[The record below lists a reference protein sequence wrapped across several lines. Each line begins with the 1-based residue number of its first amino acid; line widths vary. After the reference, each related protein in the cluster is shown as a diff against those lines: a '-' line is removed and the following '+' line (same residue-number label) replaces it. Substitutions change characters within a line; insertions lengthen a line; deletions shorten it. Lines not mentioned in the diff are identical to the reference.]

1 MPTYM
6 CSHNQTPQQYFGH
19 VYDFIFLKMN
29 NVTIHYLSDFHTS
42 KVYKLNF
49 ALADGTII
57 VNSILSVNLL
67 I

>member
-1 MPTYM
+1 MPTYT

-19 VYDFIFLKMN
+19 VYDFIILKMY
-29 NVTIHYLSDFHTS
+29 NVTIHDLSDFHTRN
-42 KVYKLNF
+42 VYKLNF

-57 VNSILSVNLL
+57 VSSILSVNLL